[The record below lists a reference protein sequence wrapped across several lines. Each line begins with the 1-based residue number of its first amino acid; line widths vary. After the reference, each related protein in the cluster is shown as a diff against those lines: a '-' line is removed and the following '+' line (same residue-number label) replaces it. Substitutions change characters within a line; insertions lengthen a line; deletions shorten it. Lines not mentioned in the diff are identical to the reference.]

1 MNWTSIQEKP
11 LEPLR
16 RRFLRLATGAA
27 VLPVAL
33 RAASAQTYPSRS
45 VTMINPF
52 PAGGPL
58 DTLARPLAEHMS
70 SALGRSVIV
79 ENVTGAGGS
88 IGTARVARAP
98 PDGYTLGLGYW
109 GTHVANE
116 VIYSL
121 KYDVLND
128 FEPVAQLARGPLLLI
143 ARKDIGVSNLKDLIV
158 WVKTQSGK
166 ATLATA
172 GVGTAVHV
180 IGLLF
185 AKETGTQFQFVPY
198 RGVAPAIQDLMAGQ
212 VDMMFTDTSV
222 SLQHIRAGSVKT
234 FMVTAMNRSPAMP
247 EVPTVGELGFPDLF
261 FSQWYGLWAPKG
273 TPKDIIITVN
283 QAVVFGLADA
293 TVQEQLADQGL
304 EVPSREQE
312 TPQALGALQRAE
324 IEKWWPILKAEHIRL
339 D

>member
-1 MNWTSIQEKP
+1 
-11 LEPLR
+11 
-16 RRFLRLATGAA
+16 
-27 VLPVAL
+27 
-33 RAASAQTYPSRS
+33 
-45 VTMINPF
+45 MINPF

-58 DTLARPLAEHMS
+58 DTLARQLADRMRS
-70 SALGRSVIV
+70 VLGQSVIV

-88 IGTARVARAP
+88 IGTARVARSA

-109 GTHVANE
+109 GTHVANG

-121 KYDVLND
+121 QYDVLND
-128 FEPVAQLARGPLLLI
+128 FEPVAQLASGPLLLI
-143 ARKDIGVSNLKDLIV
+143 TRKDIAVSNLKDLIV
-158 WVKTQSGK
+158 WLKTQPGK

-185 AKETGTQFQFVPY
+185 EKETGVRFQFVPY

-212 VDMMFTDTSV
+212 VDMMFTDTST
-222 SLQHIRAGSVKT
+222 SLPYIRAGSVKT
-234 FMVTAMNRSPAMP
+234 FMVTAMSRSPAAP

-273 TPKDIIITVN
+273 TPADIIRTVN
-283 QAVVFGLADA
+283 EAVVFGLADP
-293 TVQEQLADQGL
+293 TVRQQLADQGM
-304 EVPSREQE
+304 EVPPYEQQ
-312 TPQALGALQRAE
+312 TPRALGALQKAE
-324 IEKWWPILKAEHIRL
+324 IEKWWPILKAENIRV